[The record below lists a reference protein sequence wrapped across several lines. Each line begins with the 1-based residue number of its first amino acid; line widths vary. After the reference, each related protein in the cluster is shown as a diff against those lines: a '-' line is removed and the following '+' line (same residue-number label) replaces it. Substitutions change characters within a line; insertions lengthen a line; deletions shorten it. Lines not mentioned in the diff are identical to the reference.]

1 MKPLDEYIRSNL
13 DRFEAEEPP
22 EGHFDRFDQLL
33 TRSRRRRI
41 IGSGKVLLRIAA
53 IVLIGLVISYAV
65 FRDFNLLKQYSAS
78 NYSGT
83 ADPELNE
90 AEQFYNNQLS
100 IAYTKIQN
108 LRFNNDP
115 NEKSQVLKELT
126 EMDKQVKAMKQDLIQ
141 NPDDE
146 RIVNAIINY
155 YQLKIEMMDM
165 IISRTQ
171 QFSSTIL

>member
-1 MKPLDEYIRSNL
+1 MKPLDEFIRSNL
-13 DRFEAEEPP
+13 DRFDDEEPLV
-22 EGHFDRFDQLL
+22 GHFDRFNQRL
-33 TRSRRRRI
+33 THAHKRRI

-53 IVLIGLVISYAV
+53 IVLIGLGISYAA

-83 ADPELNE
+83 ADPEFNE

-100 IAYTKIQN
+100 IAFTKIQN

-115 NEKSQVLKELT
+115 DEKSQVLQELT
-126 EMDKQVKAMKQDLIQ
+126 EMDKQVQAMKQDLMQ